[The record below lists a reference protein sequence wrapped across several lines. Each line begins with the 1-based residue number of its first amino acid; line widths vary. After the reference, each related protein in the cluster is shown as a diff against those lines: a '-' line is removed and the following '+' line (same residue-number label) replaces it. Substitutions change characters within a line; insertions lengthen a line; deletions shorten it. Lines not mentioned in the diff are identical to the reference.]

1 MRAKSL
7 PPRAVRAPEALTAMV
22 MRETVLANNVITG
35 AHLVGAQRSGDDM
48 VPAPG
53 TRIVQIAVSDG
64 YVPTVGTVVDIY
76 AAFSPETGARD
87 ASVSVVASRVRVVAG
102 VTESATRAVRV
113 LVSAD
118 QARRIAL
125 ARSSAALSVAVLAPE
140 EAGARSG

>member
-1 MRAKSL
+1 
-7 PPRAVRAPEALTAMV
+7 
-22 MRETVLANNVITG
+22 MRETVLAGNVITD
-35 AHLVGAQRSGDDM
+35 AHLVATQRSGDDL

-87 ASVSVVASRVRVVAG
+87 ASVSVVASRVRVVAA

-113 LVSAD
+113 LVSAE

-125 ARSSAALSVAVLAPE
+125 ARTAAALSVAVIAPE
-140 EAGARSG
+140 EAGGRSG